1 MVKLKG
7 FAEVNEPKTFH
18 DITRQDIIDFLD
30 SYRKPESVDPL
41 HKWMGTYEVY
51 RIALMGFFRW
61 LYAPD
66 LPHREQ
72 DRRLWRIFQNPRE
85 NLQKHTYS
93 M

>member
-1 MVKLKG
+1 
-7 FAEVNEPKTFH
+7 
-18 DITRQDIIDFLD
+18 
-30 SYRKPESVDPL
+30 
-41 HKWMGTYEVY
+41 MGTYEVY

-66 LPHREQ
+66 LPPREP